1 MDMMKQLDEAI
12 GAAFE
17 EFKKEF
23 GEDVKLEEGDEFV
36 TVFNNA
42 VLVIGVEDYTLKT
55 KLIVGNPNKEDMTM
69 PIYEGGSKNDYFNS
83 SR

>member
-23 GEDVKLEEGDEFV
+23 GEDRERQEGF
-36 TVFNNA
+36 F
-42 VLVIGVEDYTLKT
+42 
-55 KLIVGNPNKEDMTM
+55 
-69 PIYEGGSKNDYFNS
+69 
-83 SR
+83 

>member
-23 GEDVKLEEGDEFV
+23 GEDVKLEEGD
-36 TVFNNA
+36 
-42 VLVIGVEDYTLKT
+42 
-55 KLIVGNPNKEDMTM
+55 
-69 PIYEGGSKNDYFNS
+69 
-83 SR
+83 